1 MLKTTFDGR
10 VDPADFASCAEVVA
24 HRPESWPDAV
34 KIIREASKQYRVG
47 MALYVVEISEDF
59 ELQKRAAELALEF
72 VEITPDTV
80 DKAVKELAQEIR
92 QYPNGEKLL
101 HAIRP
106 KLLEL
111 YRRGDDPAMKRDI

>member
-1 MLKTTFDGR
+1 MFRTTFESK
-10 VDPADFASCAEVVA
+10 VDPVDFASFAEICAV
-24 HRPESWPDAV
+24 RPEFWPSAV
-34 KIIREASKQYRVG
+34 ALIREASKQYRVG
-47 MALYVVEISEDF
+47 MALHVVEISEDF
-59 ELQKRAAELALEF
+59 ELQKKAAELALEF

-80 DKAVKELAQEIR
+80 DQAVKELAQEIR